1 MLDDEMTTEGAADG
15 GADGGA
21 DSGADSGAHG
31 PADGGGILVATA
43 YGLGHWHP
51 SAPPNLL
58 AWPEPMA
65 LDNHWILI
73 EEA

>member
-1 MLDDEMTTEGAADG
+1 MRPIIQLKAPYALTGW
-15 GADGGA
+15 
-21 DSGADSGAHG
+21 HG

>member
-1 MLDDEMTTEGAADG
+1 
-15 GADGGA
+15 
-21 DSGADSGAHG
+21 
-31 PADGGGILVATA
+31 VATA

-51 SAPPNLL
+51 STPPNLL